1 MSRVVVT
8 GGSGKLGR
16 GVVEHLLAQGF
27 DVVNIDRAPSPSPST
42 ALFVRADLTV
52 YGQAVEVLTAVDD
65 RYRGVDALVH
75 LAAMPAPGLVTNS
88 ATFANNMVTTFNV
101 FTAAIAAGIK
111 NIVWASSETVL
122 GLPFETPPPYVPIDE
137 EYPGRP
143 ESTYALVKHLE
154 EKMAVELCRWKPD
167 LKMIGLRFS
176 NVMAVEDYA
185 EFPSFDSDPKLR
197 SWNLWSYIDRRD
209 AAEAVHKALEYEV
222 KGTDVFIIA
231 NQDTVMT
238 RPNSELLAELFPQV
252 PVKAEFGPNQT
263 LLSIDKARRLLGYEP
278 EHSWRNHV

>member
-16 GVVEHLLAQGF
+16 GVVEHLLAQDF
-27 DVVNIDRAPSPSPST
+27 DVVNIDRAPSPSTST

-52 YGQAVEVLTAVDD
+52 YGQALEVLTAVDD
-65 RYRGVDALVH
+65 RYEGVDALVH

-101 FTAAIAAGIK
+101 FTAAIAAGIR
-111 NIVWASSETVL
+111 NIVWASSETLL

-137 EYPGRP
+137 ECPGRP

-154 EKMAVELCRWKPD
+154 EKMAVELCRWNPD

-176 NVMAVEDYA
+176 NVMAVEDYT

-209 AAEAVHKALEYEV
+209 AAQAVHKALQYEV
-222 KGTDVFIIA
+222 RGTDVFIIA

-252 PVKAEFGPNQT
+252 PVKAEFGPNET

>member
-52 YGQAVEVLTAVDD
+52 YGQAFEVLTAVDD
-65 RYRGVDALVH
+65 RYEGVDALVH

-154 EKMAVELCRWKPD
+154 EKMAVELCRWNPD
-167 LKMIGLRFS
+167 LKMIALRFS

-209 AAEAVHKALEYEV
+209 AAQAVHKALEYEV

-278 EHSWRNHV
+278 EHGWRNHV

>member
-16 GVVEHLLAQGF
+16 GVVEHLLAQDF
-27 DVVNIDRAPSPSPST
+27 EVVNIDRVPSPSPST

-52 YGQAVEVLTAVDD
+52 YGQAFEVLTAVDD
-65 RYRGVDALVH
+65 RYEGVDALVH

-143 ESTYALVKHLE
+143 ESTYGLVKHLE
-154 EKMAVELCRWKPD
+154 EKMAAELCRWNPD

-185 EFPSFDSDPKLR
+185 AFPSFDSDPKLR

-209 AAEAVHKALEYEV
+209 AAQAVHKALEYEV
-222 KGTDVFIIA
+222 KGMDVFIIA

-238 RPNSELLAELFPQV
+238 RPNSELLAERFPQV
-252 PVKAEFGPNQT
+252 PVKAEFGPNET

>member
-16 GVVEHLLAQGF
+16 GVVEHLLAQDFG
-27 DVVNIDRAPSPSPST
+27 VVNIDRVPSPSPTT

-52 YGQAVEVLTAVDD
+52 YGQAFEVLTAVDD
-65 RYRGVDALVH
+65 RYEGVDALVH

-88 ATFANNMVTTFNV
+88 ATFANNMVTTFNA

-122 GLPFETPPPYVPIDE
+122 GLPFEIPPPYVPIDE

-154 EKMAVELCRWKPD
+154 EKMAAELCRWNPD

-185 EFPSFDSDPKLR
+185 AFPSFDSDPKLR

-209 AAEAVHKALEYEV
+209 AAQAVHKALDYEV

-252 PVKAEFGPNQT
+252 PVKAEFGPNET

>member
-16 GVVEHLLAQGF
+16 GVVEHLLAQDF

-52 YGQAVEVLTAVDD
+52 YGQAFEVLTAVDD
-65 RYRGVDALVH
+65 RYEGVDALVH

-154 EKMAVELCRWKPD
+154 EKMAVELCRWNPD

-176 NVMAVEDYA
+176 NVIAVEDYA
-185 EFPSFDSDPKLR
+185 AFPSFDSDPKLR

-209 AAEAVHKALEYEV
+209 AAQAVHKALEYEV
-222 KGTDVFIIA
+222 RGTDVFIIA

-238 RPNSELLAELFPQV
+238 RPNSELLAELFPEV
-252 PVKAEFGPNQT
+252 PVKAEFGPNET

>member
-176 NVMAVEDYA
+176 NVMVVEDYA

>member
-42 ALFVRADLTV
+42 ALFVRADLTL
-52 YGQAVEVLTAVDD
+52 YGQALEVLTAVDD
-65 RYRGVDALVH
+65 RYEGVDALVH

-154 EKMAVELCRWKPD
+154 EKMAVELSRWNPN

-176 NVMAVEDYA
+176 NVMAVEDYT
-185 EFPSFDSDPKLR
+185 EFPLFDSDPKLR

-209 AAEAVHKALEYEV
+209 AAQAVHKALDYEV

-238 RPNSELLAELFPQV
+238 RPNSELLAALFPQV
-252 PVKAEFGPNQT
+252 PVKAEFGPNET

>member
-209 AAEAVHKALEYEV
+209 AAEAVHKALEYEL

>member
-209 AAEAVHKALEYEV
+209 AAQAVHKALEYEL

>member
-1 MSRVVVT
+1 
-8 GGSGKLGR
+8 
-16 GVVEHLLAQGF
+16 
-27 DVVNIDRAPSPSPST
+27 
-42 ALFVRADLTV
+42 
-52 YGQAVEVLTAVDD
+52 
-65 RYRGVDALVH
+65 
-75 LAAMPAPGLVTNS
+75 
-88 ATFANNMVTTFNV
+88 
-101 FTAAIAAGIK
+101 
-111 NIVWASSETVL
+111 
-122 GLPFETPPPYVPIDE
+122 
-137 EYPGRP
+137 
-143 ESTYALVKHLE
+143 
-154 EKMAVELCRWKPD
+154 MAVELCRWKPD

-176 NVMAVEDYA
+176 NVMVVEDYA

-209 AAEAVHKALEYEV
+209 AAQAVHKALEYEL

>member
-16 GVVEHLLAQGF
+16 AVVEHLLVQGF
-27 DVVNIDRAPSPSPST
+27 DVVNVDRAPSASPST

-52 YGQAVEVLTAVDD
+52 YGQALEVLTAVDD
-65 RYRGVDALVH
+65 RYEGVDALVH

-101 FTAAIAAGIK
+101 FTAAIAADIK

-154 EKMAVELCRWKPD
+154 EKMAVELCRWNPD

-185 EFPSFDSDPKLR
+185 AFPSFDSDPKLR

-209 AAEAVHKALEYEV
+209 AAHAVHKALEYEER
-222 KGTDVFIIA
+222 GTDVFIIA
-231 NQDTVMT
+231 NQDTVMS

-252 PVKAEFGPNQT
+252 PLKAEFGPNET
-263 LLSIDKARRLLGYEP
+263 LQSIDKARRLLGYQP
-278 EHSWRNHV
+278 KHSWRNHV

>member
-42 ALFVRADLTV
+42 ALFVRADLTL
-52 YGQAVEVLTAVDD
+52 YGQALEVLTAVDD
-65 RYRGVDALVH
+65 RYEGVDALVH

-154 EKMAVELCRWKPD
+154 EKMAVELSRWNPN

-176 NVMAVEDYA
+176 NVMAVEDYT

-209 AAEAVHKALEYEV
+209 AAQAVHKALDYEV

-238 RPNSELLAELFPQV
+238 RPNSELLAALFPQV
-252 PVKAEFGPNQT
+252 PVKAEFGPNET